1 MKPTS
6 KYKGYFESQL
16 AARASRDKVAAPATP
31 DTLAKAVDYLSK
43 EQILQVE
50 AACEFATN
58 AHDAQM
64 RRTGHTY
71 ITHPLAVASI
81 LAEMRMDHH
90 SIIAALLHDVLEDTG
105 TNKRTIK
112 KRFSKEVAEIVD
124 GVSKLAKI
132 FQSRAEA
139 QAENFQKMALATA
152 HDLRVILVKLA
163 DRLHNMRTIGVLPPE
178 RRKNIAR
185 ETLDFYAPIADRLG
199 MHNMKTELEDL
210 GFEALFPLRADRI
223 GRAVITARGN
233 RKSLM
238 DELRKSIS
246 AGLRREGI
254 EATVL
259 GLSLIHI

>member
-90 SIIAALLHDVLEDTG
+90 SIIAALLHDVLE
-105 TNKRTIK
+105 
-112 KRFSKEVAEIVD
+112 
-124 GVSKLAKI
+124 
-132 FQSRAEA
+132 
-139 QAENFQKMALATA
+139 
-152 HDLRVILVKLA
+152 
-163 DRLHNMRTIGVLPPE
+163 
-178 RRKNIAR
+178 
-185 ETLDFYAPIADRLG
+185 
-199 MHNMKTELEDL
+199 
-210 GFEALFPLRADRI
+210 
-223 GRAVITARGN
+223 
-233 RKSLM
+233 
-238 DELRKSIS
+238 
-246 AGLRREGI
+246 
-254 EATVL
+254 
-259 GLSLIHI
+259 LSLIHISEPTRPY